1 MTARSTATTTTS
13 GSRRDVRP
21 LRLRR
26 PDVVVALAAY
36 AMTRVFAWVVIS
48 RAATHQQ
55 PSVWTGKRSGYL
67 DMASLWDAQWYRLI
81 ATQGYP
87 VPLPVDANGVVQ
99 QNAWAFFPGFPYTV
113 KAVMALTG
121 LPFSAAAVLTNL
133 VLGALLV
140 VVVLTLLQRVA
151 GRHVGLAGV
160 VLLCAFP
167 SAPTLQIAY
176 SEPLGLLLVALAL
189 LWLIERRY
197 GLTACVV
204 ILLSLTRPVVA
215 PFAGVVAVHL
225 ALRWR
230 ARRREAFPAK
240 QRVQVVLL
248 GLLSAA
254 SSLLWPG
261 IVGWVTGVGMA
272 YARTQAAWR
281 TGGEVRPFSPAW
293 WIARLLFG
301 EDALLVLVL
310 GSLAFVAVV
319 LSPWGRRVGGEL
331 QAWLLLYPTY
341 LLAATEPWTSTFR
354 YLLLMFPLGSV
365 AAGIL
370 RSRPRLMWA
379 AVLALAAV
387 GLALQVR
394 WVNELLVF
402 VPPTD
407 YPP

>member
-1 MTARSTATTTTS
+1 MTARSTATTS
-13 GSRRDVRP
+13 GSPRDVRP
-21 LRLRR
+21 VRPRR
-26 PDVVVALAAY
+26 PDVLVALAVY
-36 AMTRVFAWVVIS
+36 AVTRVFAWVVIS
-48 RAATHQQ
+48 RAAGHQQ
-55 PSVWTGKRSGYL
+55 PSVWTGERSGYL

-81 ATQGYP
+81 AIQGYP

-133 VLGALLV
+133 VLGALVV
-140 VVVLTLLQRVA
+140 VVVLRLLQRVA
-151 GRHVGLAGV
+151 GRQVGLAGV

-176 SEPLGLLLVALAL
+176 SEPLGLLLLALAL
-189 LWLIERRY
+189 LWLVERRY
-197 GLTACVV
+197 GPAACVV
-204 ILLSLTRPVVA
+204 ILLALTRPVVA

-225 ALRWR
+225 LLRWR
-230 ARRREAFPAK
+230 ARRRDQFPVTE
-240 QRVQVVLL
+240 RVQVVLL
-248 GLLSAA
+248 GLLAA
-254 SSLLWPG
+254 VSSLLWPG

-272 YARTQAAWR
+272 YERTQAAWR

-293 WIARLLFG
+293 SIARLLFG
-301 EDALLVLVL
+301 ERAMLVLVL
-310 GSLAFVAVV
+310 GSLVFVAVV

-331 QAWLLLYPTY
+331 QAWLLLYPAY

-365 AAGIL
+365 VAGIL

-379 AVLALAAV
+379 GVLALAAV